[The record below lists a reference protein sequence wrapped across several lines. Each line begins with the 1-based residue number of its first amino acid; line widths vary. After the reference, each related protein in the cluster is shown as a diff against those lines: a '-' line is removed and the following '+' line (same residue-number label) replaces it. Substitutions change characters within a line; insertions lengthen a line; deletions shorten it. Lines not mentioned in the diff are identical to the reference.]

1 MPGPA
6 VIIKELHRLRLHIVD
21 LTEKITFAPKQK
33 AGQEKKLA
41 QAEETL
47 TAAKEFIKRL
57 TLDIRDK
64 ESSVRA
70 TQQQITK
77 YEKQLDESA
86 NKKEYETLKSEIA
99 TSKGHVSKLEDEILA
114 DMGTSEEKTAQL
126 PSVEQATQKARDD
139 FAQWQIDFQER
150 IARFTG
156 EKARAE
162 EELKTTEATLSIEV
176 RPQYDRFIAAKGNDC
191 LAGVK
196 GKTCV
201 ECYTEVT
208 TQMIADL
215 RREAFVICKNC
226 GRMLYIAT

>member
-1 MPGPA
+1 MSGPA
-6 VIIKELHRLRLHIVD
+6 VIIKELHRLRLHVVD
-21 LTEKITFAPKQK
+21 LSEKIAFAPKQK
-33 AGQEKKLA
+33 AVQEKKLG

-47 TAAKEFIKRL
+47 TKAKESIARL
-57 TLDIRDK
+57 TLDMRDK
-64 ESSVRA
+64 ENSVRA
-70 TQQQITK
+70 TQQQIKK

-86 NKKEYETLKSEIA
+86 NKKEYETLKSELA
-99 TSKGHVSKLEDEILA
+99 TSKGHVAKLEDEILA

-126 PSVEQATQKARDD
+126 PSVEQATKKARDD

-150 IARFTG
+150 LARFAA
-156 EKARAE
+156 EKTRAQD
-162 EELKTTEATLSIEV
+162 ELKAVEATLPVEV
-176 RPQYDRFIAAKGNDC
+176 RQQYDRFIAAKGNDC

-196 GKTCV
+196 GKICA